1 MELFNDMHE
10 KVCNLSGIKEI
21 CITSTLKTGDREISF
36 QYRKDNTYAKGIKEE
51 AYIRTDEDEFV
62 IKQIEPSGDWY
73 KCTGMMNV
81 EEMEGKQSSAVLSTV
96 SNPVG
101 NCLPSD
107 RKSVV

>member
-10 KVCNLSGIKEI
+10 KVCNLSGVKEI
-21 CITSTLKTGDREISF
+21 CITSTLKTGDKEISF

-81 EEMEGKQSSAVLSTV
+81 EKWRESS
-96 SNPVG
+96 P
-101 NCLPSD
+101 D
-107 RKSVV
+107 RDLRP